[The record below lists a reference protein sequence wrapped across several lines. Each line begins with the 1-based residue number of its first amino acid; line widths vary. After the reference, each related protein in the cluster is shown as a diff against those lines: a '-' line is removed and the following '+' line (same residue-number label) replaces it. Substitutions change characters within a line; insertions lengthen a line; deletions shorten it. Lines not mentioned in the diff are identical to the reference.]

1 MIPALPCLA
10 IPLKKAIIR
19 NRWKLKS
26 RRDLKVL
33 EHFQARAGVL
43 APTRNSQAVHDDILI
58 IQRCPFLHKQSAC
71 AAGEMGIVGWGGE
84 QTVRLHAAGD
94 SAYS

>member
-1 MIPALPCLA
+1 M
-10 IPLKKAIIR
+10 
-19 NRWKLKS
+19 
-26 RRDLKVL
+26 
-33 EHFQARAGVL
+33 

-71 AAGEMGIVGWGGE
+71 AAGEVGIVGWGGE